1 MEEARQVPLPPG
13 GNDFDRLQQAAGSE
27 QQCQTYGEQWPPFP
41 PQQPYFQQFSWMP
54 MPTWQAS
61 PTVPS
66 APSLPAKVKLPTFWP
81 RDAAAWFEL
90 AESTF
95 NRPNAYGSLLRYKYV
110 LMALHEDVLEKLR
123 SGMAVARTVADP
135 YSLLKSRLV
144 KLFTP
149 SVMERLNS
157 RVE

>member
-1 MEEARQVPLPPG
+1 
-13 GNDFDRLQQAAGSE
+13 
-27 QQCQTYGEQWPPFP
+27 
-41 PQQPYFQQFSWMP
+41 
-54 MPTWQAS
+54 
-61 PTVPS
+61 
-66 APSLPAKVKLPTFWP
+66 
-81 RDAAAWFEL
+81 
-90 AESTF
+90 
-95 NRPNAYGSLLRYKYV
+95 
-110 LMALHEDVLEKLR
+110 MALHEDVLEKLR

>member
-1 MEEARQVPLPPG
+1 
-13 GNDFDRLQQAAGSE
+13 
-27 QQCQTYGEQWPPFP
+27 
-41 PQQPYFQQFSWMP
+41 

-95 NRPNAYGSLLRYKYV
+95 NRLNAYGSLRYKYV

-135 YSLLKSRLV
+135 YSLLKSHRV
-144 KLFTP
+144 KLSTP